1 MGGAATIRPMVD
13 DDLPAV
19 LAIDRAVGWPHE
31 EARFRYLLADPET
44 RGLVAEV
51 AGRAVGF
58 AFVGLRGPVGWLG
71 ALAVDPG
78 HQGRGVGAALGR
90 AADAHFRTSGGCDTA
105 ILEAYETNRRAIAL
119 YDRLG
124 FVVTG
129 VNDLCGTPRGEA
141 PTLPAAGGPGDGV
154 AREVA
159 PLTEDDLP
167 FLATLDDAYYG
178 GWREQDLLYWLG
190 QGPDLA
196 RLLWIDGQPAGYCLV
211 ERATGR
217 IAPAAA
223 PTLPDFLALLDA
235 VLGALPAGPDAPPYA
250 AHLRIADPDAA
261 TLTALAA
268 RNLHPVP
275 TLRNVRM
282 EKVYRRPLRRLAGVY
297 ASARPEKG

>member
-1 MGGAATIRPMVD
+1 MSGEITIRPMHQ

-19 LAIDRAVGWPHE
+19 LAIDRAVGWSHD
-31 EARFRYLLADPET
+31 EARFRYLLDDAET
-44 RGLVAEV
+44 LGFVAERGGAV
-51 AGRAVGF
+51 AGF
-58 AFVGLRGPVGWLG
+58 AFAGVREPVGWLG
-71 ALAVDPG
+71 ALAVEPG
-78 HQGRGVGAALGR
+78 QQGRGVGRALCH
-90 AADAHFRTSGGCDTA
+90 AADTFFREADGCDTA
-105 ILEAYETNRRAIAL
+105 ILEAHVENRRAIDL

-141 PTLPAAGGPGDGV
+141 PVVPTEHEDYGV

-159 PLTEDDLP
+159 PLTAEALP
-167 FLATLDDAYYG
+167 VLAALDDGYYG

-196 RLLWIDGQPAGYCLV
+196 RLLRVDGEPVGYCLV

-217 IAPAAA
+217 LGPAAA
-223 PTLPDFLALLDA
+223 PTLADLLTILDA
-235 VLGALPAGPDAPPYA
+235 ILPALPHGEGAPPYA
-250 AHLRIADPDAA
+250 ASLRLADPDEAA
-261 TLTALAA
+261 LAALAA

-275 TLRNVRM
+275 ALRNVRM
-282 EKVYRRPLRRLAGVY
+282 EKIYRRPLRRLAGRY